1 MTLRS
6 LRLSVRQ
13 RIFGG
18 FGLLICVF
26 LAAVGFTLRGVAVM
40 DREAAAVAGSAAL
53 ATKITD
59 FVVATSEAQLAV
71 LRYAVSEKDGDMH
84 KAREALAVSAQ
95 ATQAVKSATMG
106 TNLEGAEQILTLQSR
121 YEAAVEG
128 TIRAIATRRQGSVE
142 FVHAATDLRTIISA
156 IPTTLLRENG
166 GSEIVSTAVQML
178 ESYHA
183 SSTAAAR
190 FLASRNPADAS
201 SAQNEFAAMKRAAD
215 SVKAATTENRRVQR
229 FVNAMAE
236 PIERAENALG
246 KLITANDEF
255 GRYARERQ
263 ELGQGMQEALSSIRA
278 ASAASQG
285 KALAA
290 MQDTSQSSWR
300 QGLIAAV
307 LSLCLGL
314 VLAWLIGRSIIAP
327 LKQLTTSVGRLAEG
341 DLTTEIPHQSERTE
355 IGTMADAVQVF
366 KDALVAKK
374 ATDEKAAVEVQARLQ
389 RTQHREELTRVFEQ
403 NMSDLIH
410 TLSDRST
417 QLEHTA
423 RSMAGIAEQTANQTT
438 TAQNAAGRTST
449 NVQQVAAATE
459 QLSSS
464 IREIAGQ
471 VTHSARIA
479 ERIVTDTERTNATV
493 KKLATAADH
502 IGEVVALIGDI
513 TNHTN
518 LLALNATIEAARA
531 GEAGKGFAV
540 VATEVKALAAQ
551 TTKATERISAQ
562 IAEVQ
567 DVTSQAVSA
576 IREIAHTIHE
586 MSSISTGVA
595 AAVEEQDAATRE
607 IARNIAEAAQGT
619 EQVTGNIGKVQ
630 EAAGETG
637 DAASN
642 VLQAAQEL
650 ARHSNSLASE
660 VKNFLTR
667 VKAA

>member
-1 MTLRS
+1 MASRS

-26 LAAVGFTLRGVAVM
+26 LAALGITLRGVAVM
-40 DREAAAVAGSAAL
+40 DRESGAVAESAAVS
-53 ATKITD
+53 TKITD
-59 FVVATSEAQLAV
+59 FLVATGEAQLAV
-71 LRYAVSEKDGDMH
+71 LRYAVSENDGDMQ
-84 KAREALAVSAQ
+84 KAREALAASAE
-95 ATQAVKSATMG
+95 AAKAVKSVTTGRSFDG
-106 TNLEGAEQILTLQSR
+106 TEQIFALQDR
-121 YEAAVEG
+121 YEATVDG
-128 TIRAIATRRQGSVE
+128 TIRAIAARREGGVE
-142 FVHAATDLRTIISA
+142 FVLAATDLRTIISA
-156 IPTTLLRENG
+156 IPTTLLRENAA
-166 GSEIVSTAVQML
+166 SELTGTAVQML
-178 ESYHA
+178 ESFHA

-201 SAQNEFAAMKRAAD
+201 TAQNEFAAMKRAAN
-215 SVKAATTENRRVQR
+215 SVKAATAENRRVQR

-236 PIERAENALG
+236 PIERAEKALG
-246 KLITANDEF
+246 KLIDATDQF
-255 GRYARERQ
+255 SRFARERQ
-263 ELGQGMQEALSSIRA
+263 ELGQGMQEALDSVRA
-278 ASAASQG
+278 ASTVSQD

-290 MQDTSQSSWR
+290 MQHTSQSSMQ
-300 QGLIAAV
+300 QGLITAA

-314 VLAWLIGRSIIAP
+314 ALAWLIGRSIIAP
-327 LKQLTTSVGRLAEG
+327 LKHLTTSMGRLAEG
-341 DLTTEIPHQSERTE
+341 DLSTEIPHQSERTE

-366 KDALVAKK
+366 KDALITKK
-374 ATDEKAAVEVQARLQ
+374 AADEKAATEVQARLQ
-389 RTQHREELTRVFEQ
+389 RTQRRDELTRAFEQ
-403 NMSDLIH
+403 NISGLTH
-410 TLSDRST
+410 TLSDAST
-417 QLEHTA
+417 QLEQTA
-423 RSMAGIAEQTANQTT
+423 RSMAVIAEQTSSQTA

-471 VTHSARIA
+471 VSHSAKIA
-479 ERIVTDTERTNATV
+479 ERIVADTERTNATV

-502 IGEVVALIGDI
+502 IGEVVALISDI

-551 TTKATERISAQ
+551 TTKATEQISAQ

-576 IREIAHTIHE
+576 IREIAQTIHE
-586 MSSISTGVA
+586 MSSISAGVA

-619 EQVTGNIGKVQ
+619 GQVTGNIGEVR

-637 DAASN
+637 NAASN

-650 ARHSNSLASE
+650 ARHSNSLGSE
-660 VKNFLTR
+660 VENFLTR
-667 VKAA
+667 IKAA